1 MKRFLSTAALT
12 GALLFA
18 SAGAQA
24 GMIHF
29 SGAVTGFV
37 VGLLA
42 GRYLFKREW
51 EDAVAIG
58 FCCLFANSLM
68 LGMTDVLNRLFSN
81 DVAPLRLARDLGLAT
96 VNRLP
101 EVKKFFM
108 RHAMGEVGEL
118 PRLMRGE
125 AL

>member
-1 MKRFLSTAALT
+1 MTIQMRGAAAQLEDYERRRRF
-12 GALLFA
+12 
-18 SAGAQA
+18 
-24 GMIHF
+24 
-29 SGAVTGFV
+29 
-37 VGLLA
+37 
-42 GRYLFKREW
+42 
-51 EDAVAIG
+51 D
-58 FCCLFANSLM
+58 NSLM

-108 RHAMGEVGEL
+108 RHAMGEVGDL